1 MGLGVECVPPI
12 PSMRC
17 PYHIGVVL
25 AERWTPY
32 NHSEDQKYQDTF
44 DDLQRAKENVKWL
57 VGKDDLITDDEGIQV
72 SQPII
77 KKLSRKGNRAGVL
90 TLVISEGH
98 ESIVPS
104 TQMNQYT
111 DCEFLHPPHF
121 PHAGSDRSS

>member
-1 MGLGVECVPPI
+1 MGLGVECIPPT

-25 AERWTPY
+25 AERWARY
-32 NHSEDQKYQDTF
+32 NHNEDQKYQDTF

-90 TLVISEGH
+90 TLVISEGND
-98 ESIVPS
+98 SIVPS

-111 DCEFLHPPHF
+111 DCKFLDPTAF
-121 PHAGSDRSS
+121 PKSRL